1 MASLRRRGLSA
12 VRPEMRARR
21 GAAGGGRS
29 DREVA
34 NLTPYSDSHSAWH
47 FLKSSP
53 PGPSPPGPM
62 NHGSTTK
69 SRLAD
74 GHLRS
79 CLVHGLLV
87 FHEYMFDCSV

>member
-1 MASLRRRGLSA
+1 MASLNKRGLSA
-12 VRPEMRARR
+12 VRPEMSARR

-29 DREVA
+29 VRDVA

-53 PGPSPPGPM
+53 SGPLPPGPM

-74 GHLRS
+74 GHLFF
-79 CLVHGLLV
+79 LVGLLFFLIV
-87 FHEYMFDCSV
+87 FVV